1 MEVSKCWRVVEFPKI
16 SIKMK
21 NWKIFYETQ
30 RARRLKEII
39 KPLPY
44 PPPTKSYYVSRT
56 KIILPRYTTIYRH
69 LIWKCFKNA
78 VLGGQEM
85 EQCKCFFWHQ
95 TGKCLLENL

>member
-30 RARRLKEII
+30 RASRLKEII

-44 PPPTKSYYVSRT
+44 PPPTNLTTFLEQKLSYRDIQQYIDIWFESASRMQFLEVKKWSNANVFSDT
-56 KIILPRYTTIYRH
+56 K
-69 LIWKCFKNA
+69 
-78 VLGGQEM
+78 QE
-85 EQCKCFFWHQ
+85 
-95 TGKCLLENL
+95 NVY